1 MRKTSMKTT
10 KYTTFLDQILDK
22 LRPGDLHII
31 ENRLAIKA
39 RVEHLLAETG
49 LTTTEMGSRIRKE
62 IGALRS
68 WLSGTRDLTV
78 ETLNELCL
86 SLHISLGDLVLE

>member
-1 MRKTSMKTT
+1 MKTVN
-10 KYTTFLDQILDK
+10 YPSFLERILDK
-22 LRPGDLHII
+22 LRPADLHTK

-49 LTTTEMGSRIRKE
+49 LTTTELGSRIRRE
-62 IGALRS
+62 IGDLRS

-78 ETLNELCL
+78 ETLQELCL